1 MSGTTREWAAPDVL
15 LVDSITQ
22 LEPGDAGLVAVSG
35 SHGGVSSAQYA
46 LAVPLRLTVFNDA
59 GIGKDDAGVA
69 ALDLLQAAG
78 RAAVT
83 VDRNGDRTA
92 VLYMGQN
99 GHYEVDATINGVSV
113 PMMVDTG
120 ATTIALSYE
129 DAERLGLNP
138 AGLSFSNTVMTANG
152 PARSAFVTLPE
163 VEIAGIRRRNIG
175 AGIAERC
182 KLSGSLL
189 GMNFLGTLRSF
200 SFSGNE
206 MRLQD

>member
-83 VDRNGDRTA
+83 VAHHSARIGDARDHWAHGVISRVNAAAAALGFAPGQGLNAA
-92 VLYMGQN
+92 VL
-99 GHYEVDATINGVSV
+99 
-113 PMMVDTG
+113 
-120 ATTIALSYE
+120 
-129 DAERLGLNP
+129 RL
-138 AGLSFSNTVMTANG
+138 
-152 PARSAFVTLPE
+152 
-163 VEIAGIRRRNIG
+163 
-175 AGIAERC
+175 
-182 KLSGSLL
+182 LL
-189 GMNFLGTLRSF
+189 RP
-200 SFSGNE
+200 
-206 MRLQD
+206 